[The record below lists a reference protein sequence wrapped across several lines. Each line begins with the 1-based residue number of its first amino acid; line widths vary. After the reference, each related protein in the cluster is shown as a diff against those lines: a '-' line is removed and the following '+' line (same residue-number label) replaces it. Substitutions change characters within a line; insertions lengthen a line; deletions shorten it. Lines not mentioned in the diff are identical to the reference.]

1 MTTLHL
7 VIPDRAAERRNGA
20 GTHEATGIGYRLLA
34 TISFMISVVP
44 P

>member
-1 MTTLHL
+1 MTL
-7 VIPDRAAERRNGA
+7 RAVRFTPAHYAPTRETRAQRPNNS
-20 GTHEATGIGYRLLA
+20 RA

>member
-1 MTTLHL
+1 LIPQARKALYAL
-7 VIPDRAAERRNGA
+7 VGLRGLGA
-20 GTHEATGIGYRLLA
+20 SKMWRA